1 MIHLILTTTSMT
13 STLQSQGAQ
22 ALLFHQEDPTPV
34 SMETAGL
41 SSVLE
46 FSVALTTMEV
56 TVPRTAWLGMTV
68 EVTTLVE
75 LTDRRYVEAAG
86 VSLQVTVQQV

>member
-1 MIHLILTTTSMT
+1 MLTTTSMT
-13 STLQSQGAQ
+13 SMSSSQETQ
-22 ALLFHQEDPTPV
+22 VLLFHQEDPTLV

-46 FSVALTTMEV
+46 FSVALTTMVV